1 MQEILKQYFPM
12 ETVTK
17 GLLQIYQQ
25 LLGLKFVEVEDAE
38 KWHEEVKVVSLFFI
52 HSLTLFYQHQ

>member
-38 KWHEEVKVVSLFFI
+38 KWHEEVKVVSLFLI
-52 HSLTLFYQHQ
+52 HSLNLFYQHQ